1 MTFLGFSMDGFTTEF
16 VKPVTWIPVAAVIVC
31 LAVLS
36 LSCWVAKYIVLWTE
50 RKEVIV
56 ITLFS
61 VVVFLCAFDNRV

>member
-61 VVVFLCAFDNRV
+61 VVFFMCV